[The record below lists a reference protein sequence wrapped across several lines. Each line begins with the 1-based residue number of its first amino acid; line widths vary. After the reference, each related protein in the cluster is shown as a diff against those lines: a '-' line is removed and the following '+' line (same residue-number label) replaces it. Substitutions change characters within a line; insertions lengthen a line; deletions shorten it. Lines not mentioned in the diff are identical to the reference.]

1 VAQMQQRADKNMVG
15 SGVSE
20 DQHVL
25 LEDKG

>member
-1 VAQMQQRADKNMVG
+1 MQQRADKNMVG